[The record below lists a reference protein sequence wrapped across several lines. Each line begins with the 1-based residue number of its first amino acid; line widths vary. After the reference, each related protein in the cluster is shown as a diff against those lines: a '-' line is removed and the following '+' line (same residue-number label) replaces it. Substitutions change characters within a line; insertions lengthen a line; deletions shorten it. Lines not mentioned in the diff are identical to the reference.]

1 MRFKNREHAAQLLV
15 QCLRAA
21 YKNKNPLVLGVPR
34 GAVPMAK
41 IIADG
46 LNGEL
51 DVVLVH
57 KLTHPEQ
64 PELAIGAIDEQGN
77 AFVTE
82 WAADLDTHYLEG
94 EKQRQ
99 LAVLRERRKRYT
111 PLRAPIDPRGRIV
124 IVVDDGIA
132 TGSTMTAALRAV
144 RARKPKKLVGAVA
157 VALPEAA
164 RAMLRECDAMI
175 CLKVPADFYAVGQF
189 FDKFDQVS
197 DEDVTTILKQEME
210 KAETHSESGILADGA

>member
-15 QCLRAA
+15 QRLRGS

-34 GAVPMAK
+34 GALPMAK

-46 LNGEL
+46 LGGEL

-57 KLTHPEQ
+57 KLSHPEQ

-77 AFVTE
+77 AFVSE
-82 WAADLDTHYLEG
+82 WAADLDKDYLEA

-99 LAVLRERRKRYT
+99 LAVLRERRKLYT
-111 PLRAPIDPRGRIV
+111 PLRAPINPQGRTV

-144 RARKPKKLVGAVA
+144 RARKPEKLVGAVA
-157 VALPEAA
+157 VASPEAA
-164 RAMLRECDAMI
+164 RAMLHECDAMV
-175 CLKVPADFYAVGQF
+175 CLNVPASFYAVGQF
-189 FDKFDQVS
+189 FDRFEQVS
-197 DEDVTTILKQEME
+197 DEDVIAVLKEDME
-210 KAETHSESGILADGA
+210 KVLATG

>member
-1 MRFKNREHAAQLLV
+1 MRFKNREHAAQLLA
-15 QCLRAA
+15 QRLRTAH
-21 YKNKNPLVLGVPR
+21 KNKNPLVLGVPR

-46 LNGEL
+46 LGGEL

-57 KLTHPEQ
+57 KLSHPDQ
-64 PELAIGAIDEQGN
+64 PELAIGAIDEEGN
-77 AFVTE
+77 AFISE
-82 WAADLDTHYLEG
+82 WAADLDTHYLED

-111 PLRAPIDPRGRIV
+111 PLRAPSDPRGRIV

-132 TGSTMTAALRAV
+132 TGSTMTAALRAI

-157 VALPEAA
+157 VASPEAA
-164 RAMLRECDAMI
+164 RAMLHECDAMV
-175 CLKVPADFYAVGQF
+175 CLNVPADFYAVGQF

-197 DEDVTTILKQEME
+197 DEDVIALLKQDVDRF
-210 KAETHSESGILADGA
+210 LAVG